1 MRTPTSTGCSAREC
15 DIPNASRRIPRL
27 GVLDLHP
34 IQYHAPLYRRLTARA
49 NVRLDVL
56 YLSDQGLKPVLDP
69 GVGGAV
75 AWDID
80 LVSGYE
86 HEFLGGPLSARA
98 GRLARWLR
106 CHDAVVTYG
115 HSNPWMLAAATM
127 CRAYGVPYLLL

>member
-34 IQYHAPLYRRLTARA
+34 IQYHAPLYRRLTVRA

-56 YLSDQGLKPVLDP
+56 YLSDQGLKPMLDP
-69 GVGGAV
+69 GFGVPV

-86 HEFLGGPLSARA
+86 HEFLGGPLA
-98 GRLARWLR
+98 GRSGRPARSLR
-106 CHDAVVTYG
+106 GREGVGTY
-115 HSNPWMLAAATM
+115 
-127 CRAYGVPYLLL
+127 